1 MDDIRHCFD
10 STRVVHILH
19 IVMDRLSA
27 DELAIITGNVDP
39 KLARGYALLGAVRCG
54 GRLMLKVQCVL
65 I

>member
-1 MDDIRHCFD
+1 
-10 STRVVHILH
+10 
-19 IVMDRLSA
+19 MDRLSA